1 MKKAVANLIILVP
14 LALVSACANLG
25 SSEKEFLKELR
36 SLGIPDDE
44 QQVKSPPVA
53 GALNILPG
61 FGNFYLAY
69 GTTESDQWMVGG
81 LNLLT
86 WPLSVL
92 WGVPQG
98 ALDATT
104 INKKATANYYQ
115 YDKAG
120 KTKLARLR
128 GRQPQYS
135 RSRSQRTAPVQ
146 RQIRT
151 VARPPAANRP
161 QTAAT
166 WSTVGNTVRAYAG
179 EAGTGSSGLMPSSIK
194 LKLIENKG
202 SWGLFEYADINGG
215 RSRAWLPQ
223 NTVRRR

>member
-25 SSEKEFLKELR
+25 SSEKEFLNELKA
-36 SLGIPDDE
+36 LGIPEDE

-98 ALDATT
+98 ALDAIT
-104 INKKATANYYQ
+104 INKKATAYYYR
-115 YDKAG
+115 YDKTG
-120 KTKLARLR
+120 KTKLASLR
-128 GRQPQYS
+128 GRKPQFS
-135 RSRSQRTAPVQ
+135 RSLSRRTLPVQ

-151 VARPPAANRP
+151 VPRPPAANRP

-166 WSTVGNTVRAYAG
+166 WATVNDTVRAYAG
-179 EAGTGSSGLMPSSIK
+179 DAGTGPSGLIPSSVK
-194 LKLIENKG
+194 LKLLENKG
-202 SWGLFEYADINGG
+202 AWGLFEYADINGG
-215 RSRAWLPQ
+215 RSRAWLPR